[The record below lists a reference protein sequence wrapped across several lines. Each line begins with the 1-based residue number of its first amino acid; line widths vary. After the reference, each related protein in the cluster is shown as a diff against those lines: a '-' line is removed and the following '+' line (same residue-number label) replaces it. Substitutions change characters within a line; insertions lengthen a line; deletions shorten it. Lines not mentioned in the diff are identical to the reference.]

1 MEQKLKNKS
10 MNYMDIALEEAEK
23 AKKIGEVPVGA
34 VIVYEGEIIS
44 RAYNMKETL
53 KDVTAHAEILAI
65 KKASKIFD
73 NWRLSATEMYVTL
86 EPCPM
91 CASAIAQA
99 RIKTVHIGTFDP
111 TSGACGSLID
121 LAQNNRLNTF
131 YDVKWCYDER
141 CSKILKSFFE
151 KRRIENKK
159 SMF

>member
-1 MEQKLKNKS
+1 
-10 MNYMDIALEEAEK
+10 MNYMDLALDEAK
-23 AKKIGEVPVGA
+23 RALKLGEVPVGA
-34 VIVYEGEIIS
+34 IIVHEGEIIAK
-44 RAYNMKETL
+44 AYNMKETL

-65 KKASKIFD
+65 REASRKIG
-73 NWRLSATEMYVTL
+73 NWRLSRAQMYVTL

-99 RIKTVHIGTFDP
+99 RIETVYIGTFDP

-141 CSKILKSFFE
+141 CSEILTNFFE
-151 KRRIENKK
+151 QRRKENRGKNV
-159 SMF
+159 